1 MLTDFIIF
9 DPCISVPSVLSVFHS
24 LLFQTK
30 VCYSLRKTEYLLISL
45 VIIVARR
52 LKMFKAVIGAEKLK
66 DSIEAISTLVDEAK
80 FKITPEGISV
90 KAVDPA
96 NVAMVSFDLSK
107 DAFDSYEATEGELGI
122 DLTKLNGVMEM
133 ADKDDNIELELDEA
147 AHKLVVRMRGLAY
160 TMSLLDPSSIRK
172 EPKVPALEL
181 PARIVIRGED
191 MKRAVKAAE
200 KVSDYMSIGVK
211 GDVFFMEAEG
221 DTDKVLV
228 EMTKDQLIDLKPSE
242 AKSLFSLDY
251 LSDMSKIVGKA
262 SEVTIDLGKDYPL
275 KIGLRIAEGKGD
287 VSYMLAP
294 RVESE

>member
-1 MLTDFIIF
+1 
-9 DPCISVPSVLSVFHS
+9 
-24 LLFQTK
+24 
-30 VCYSLRKTEYLLISL
+30 
-45 VIIVARR
+45 
-52 LKMFKAVIGAEKLK
+52 
-66 DSIEAISTLVDEAK
+66 
-80 FKITPEGISV
+80 
-90 KAVDPA
+90 
-96 NVAMVSFDLSK
+96 
-107 DAFDSYEATEGELGI
+107 
-122 DLTKLNGVMEM
+122 
-133 ADKDDNIELELDEA
+133 
-147 AHKLVVRMRGLAY
+147 MRGLAY

-172 EPKVPALEL
+172 EPKVPALDL
-181 PARIVIRGED
+181 PARIVLRGED

-228 EMTKDQLIDLKPSE
+228 EMTRDQLIDIQPAD

-262 SEVTIDLGKDYPL
+262 SEITIDLGKDYPL
-275 KIGLRIAEGKGD
+275 KLRLKIADGHGE